1 MKDMKRVSKKIINK
15 PTNNSIARQ
24 KSNVVAEELAYED
37 LNRTCKPKVNCD
49 NEPKKMQCECQCE
62 CECGCNNNQTCEPC
76 KIDAEDCIDNT
87 SCGSECCNPI
97 VPQRVSTANAIPYAI
112 EASRIYD
119 TMQFQTF
126 TDALGEEGEPLSFEY
141 EVVEVRG
148 PVPRGGQVNVVI
160 EKVCLDYSSISIDPG
175 VPSLED
181 LDIDPIESSKP
192 CETTFDYSVC
202 VEKNTNCCSRG
213 KGQNIVYKQKG
224 VTVTVEDLVLE
235 LRGRC
240 GCTEIV
246 ALAYPSTKPFGCQ
259 KRRCGEVQFIFS
271 TLSAPICLP
280 ADGRNVTLRQDFQ
293 TSLTVDC
300 IGKALL
306 KHVDRDCCGECH
318 DDCCGGHHNQFTL
331 CIPNDIDLIC
341 CLQVVV
347 STLIN
352 EQIVVLGVAQAV
364 NPRVVDTFAKVCDF
378 SGCGETTNQNTIDNC
393 NCNNKC

>member
-1 MKDMKRVSKKIINK
+1 MKDMRKVSKRVINK
-15 PTNNSIARQ
+15 PVNKSIIEQTVSATEE
-24 KSNVVAEELAYED
+24 VVDCEEL
-37 LNRTCKPKVNCD
+37 NRSCKPKPSC
-49 NEPKKMQCECQCE
+49 EGETKKMQCECKCE
-62 CECGCNNNQTCEPC
+62 CECNKKPTCEPC
-76 KIDAEDCIDNT
+76 QIESEDCIENV
-87 SCGSECCNPI
+87 SCGPECCNPI

-126 TDALGEEGEPLSFEY
+126 TDASGEDGEPLSFEY

-181 LDIDPIESSKP
+181 LEIDPIDTPTS

-202 VEKNTNCCSRG
+202 VEKNSNCCAKG
-213 KGQNIVYKQKG
+213 KGQRVVYKQKG
-224 VTVTVEDLVLE
+224 VAVIVEDLVLE
-235 LRGRC
+235 LRGKC

-246 ALAYPSTKPFGCQ
+246 ALAYPTTKPCGGQ
-259 KRRCGEVQFIFS
+259 KVRCREVEFVFS

-280 ADGRNVTLRQDFQ
+280 SDGRNVTLRQDFQ
-293 TSLTVDC
+293 TNLTVDC

-306 KHVDRDCCGECH
+306 KHADRDYCGESY
-318 DDCCGGHHNQFTL
+318 DDRHGHKNNYVL
-331 CIPNDIDLIC
+331 SIPNDIDLIC

-352 EQIVVLGVAQAV
+352 DQIVVLGSAQAIT
-364 NPRVVDTFAKVCDF
+364 PRIVDTFAKVCDF
-378 SGCGETTNQNTIDNC
+378 SGCGESSNQNKRENCDNRY
-393 NCNNKC
+393 